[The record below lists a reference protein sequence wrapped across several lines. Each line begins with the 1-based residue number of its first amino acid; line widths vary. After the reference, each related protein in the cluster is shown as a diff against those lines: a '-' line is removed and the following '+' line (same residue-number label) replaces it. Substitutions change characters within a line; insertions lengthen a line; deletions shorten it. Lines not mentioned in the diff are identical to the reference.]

1 MIMIIK
7 VMNVEHIW
15 LTSLTQQK
23 SRFSLMISISR
34 YTLTDSMTGVLI
46 LKPSLSCFRLRSCFQ
61 VYQVWGLGEER
72 HSILQLPRLRSHLCP
87 LCEAAHMRHQH
98 QPPLTPP
105 LTSSSSPILDN
116 LYLSRLHFYLLLNL
130 LFLHWHFPTSH
141 IHRTYDGKMQFPK
154 NDLLVLTRHEIIA
167 HLKHRACT
175 DCGNAPYHIMASGEG
190 ATVFLSQD
198 EGCPVQVTS
207 VHRC

>member
-1 MIMIIK
+1 MNMIMIVKMI
-7 VMNVEHIW
+7 NVEYIW
-15 LTSLTQQK
+15 LTSFKQCK
-23 SRFSLMISISR
+23 SRFPLMISISR
-34 YTLTDSMTGVLI
+34 YTLTLTDSMTGVLM
-46 LKPSLSCFRLRSCFQ
+46 PSFSWFSLRSCFQ

-72 HSILQLPRLRSHLCP
+72 HSILQLPRLRSHLCS

-98 QPPLTPP
+98 PLTAP

-116 LYLSRLHFYLLLNL
+116 LYLSRLHSTSSSTFCSYIDTFRLLTFIGLMMVKL
-130 LFLHWHFPTSH
+130 
-141 IHRTYDGKMQFPK
+141 QFPK
-154 NDLLVLTRHEIIA
+154 NDLMVLPTLEIIA

>member
-23 SRFSLMISISR
+23 SRFPLMISISR
-34 YTLTDSMTGVLI
+34 YTLRLTDSMTGVLM
-46 LKPSLSCFRLRSCFQ
+46 PSFSWFSLRSCFQ
-61 VYQVWGLGEER
+61 VYQVWRLGEER
-72 HSILQLPRLRSHLCP
+72 HSILQLPRLRSHLCS
-87 LCEAAHMRHQH
+87 LCEAAHMRL
-98 QPPLTPP
+98 PPLTSP

-116 LYLSRLHFYLLLNL
+116 LYLSRLHSTSSSTFW
-130 LFLHWHFPTSH
+130 FLYWHFPTSH
-141 IHRTYDGKMQFPK
+141 IHRTMMVKLQFPK
-154 NDLLVLTRHEIIA
+154 NDLMVLPRLEIIA

-190 ATVFLSQD
+190 ATVFLSQ
-198 EGCPVQVTS
+198 EKGCPA
-207 VHRC
+207 HLC